1 MKVAW
6 ASMGESGLLAD
17 FRPTKG
23 IVFKQ
28 SLKHTTQF
36 WGGPKWADQ
45 VLT

>member
-1 MKVAW
+1 MKEAW

-36 WGGPKWADQ
+36 LGGPKWADQ